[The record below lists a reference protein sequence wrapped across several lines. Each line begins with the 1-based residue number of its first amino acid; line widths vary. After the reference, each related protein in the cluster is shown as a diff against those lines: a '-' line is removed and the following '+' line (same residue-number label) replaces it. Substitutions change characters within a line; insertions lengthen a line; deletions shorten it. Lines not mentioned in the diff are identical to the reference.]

1 MPVKAFDQAKERL
14 APALPP
20 HRRAGL
26 ARAMAEA
33 VLRAAAPL
41 PVAVV
46 CDDEGVRAWAT
57 AHGAAV
63 VWAPGRGLDR
73 AVAHGVQALA
83 AGGAV
88 RVIVAHAD
96 LPQASDLAWVA
107 RFPGVTIVPDRR
119 DDGTNVLA
127 VPVTPAF
134 PFSYGPGSFGRH
146 ARATLALGLP
156 LRVVREPHLG
166 RDVDEPADLTPA
178 GLAPAGTSQ

>member
-1 MPVKAFDQAKERL
+1 MKAFDQAKERL

-20 HRRAGL
+20 ERRAAL
-26 ARAMAEA
+26 ARTMAEA

-46 CDDEGVRAWAT
+46 CDDEGVRSWASS
-57 AHGAAV
+57 HGAAV
-63 VWAPGRGLDR
+63 VWAPGRGLDG
-73 AVAHGVQALA
+73 AVAEGVAALG

-96 LPQASDLAWVA
+96 LPQASSLSWVG

-127 VPVTPAF
+127 VPVAPPF
-134 PFSYGPGSFGRH
+134 PFSYGPGSFRRH
-146 ARATLALGLP
+146 AHAALALDLP
-156 LRVVREPHLG
+156 LRVVREPRLG
-166 RDVDEPADLTPA
+166 RDVDEPADLVPA
-178 GLAPAGTSQ
+178 GLAPAGTRR